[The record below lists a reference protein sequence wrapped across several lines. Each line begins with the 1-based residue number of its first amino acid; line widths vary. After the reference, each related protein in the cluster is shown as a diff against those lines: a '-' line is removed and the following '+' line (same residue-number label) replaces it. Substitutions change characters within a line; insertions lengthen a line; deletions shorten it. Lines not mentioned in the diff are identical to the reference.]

1 MTNDQSDVS
10 ARWGEGVRVGA
21 PRLQSLNFNY
31 AGVAGGELP
40 QPIKVQFEIGVV
52 RLAELALGV
61 EFTSRVIDIPELTAS
76 ATYRVEF
83 VLDPES
89 PEGMQPERALQLLA
103 CRIAPVT
110 LYPFCRE
117 ALTSTAHRAGLTKFV
132 TPITNVGALWEE
144 DEIEIPSWEDAE
156 EADGLLP
163 PDEAD

>member
-1 MTNDQSDVS
+1 MTNDQSEVV
-10 ARWGEGVRVGA
+10 ARWGEGVRVGPPLLHA
-21 PRLQSLNFNY
+21 LSFQYDGS
-31 AGVAGGELP
+31 VGGELP

-61 EFTSRVIDIPELTAS
+61 EFTSRVIEIPELTAS

-83 VLDPES
+83 VLEPGS
-89 PEGMQPERALQLLA
+89 PEAEQPERALRLLA

-117 ALTSTAHRAGLTKFV
+117 ALTSTAQRAGLTRFV

-144 DEIEIPSWEDAE
+144 DEIQIPPVDDDCEGDP
-156 EADGLLP
+156 DRLP
-163 PDEAD
+163 NELG